1 MVERDFAFLFP
12 KSVKAN
18 DIINIIKKIDKKV
31 IEKVS
36 IFDVYEGEKIE
47 SDSKSIAIRVL
58 LQPIEKTFSD
68 EEIENLSNQI
78 IDTVITSFAA
88 SLRK

>member
-1 MVERDFAFLFP
+1 MLLE
-12 KSVKAN
+12 S
-18 DIINIIKKIDKKV
+18 
-31 IEKVS
+31 VS

-47 SDSKSIAIRVL
+47 SDSKSIAIRAL

-78 IDTVITSFAA
+78 IDTVITL
-88 SLRK
+88 SLIHI